1 MPAQQQALNVVGKQK
16 ILTVENYQLE
26 KWIWTD
32 TDFDVMGWHDSYIYA
47 FKIDDNIY
55 FDIDYIF
62 KWVQPSQDDWFSFWV
77 APCTLIF
84 EIPEKFSF
92 HLESNE
98 FNNQIEIAD
107 LHRQVNGKGKTE
119 WRIETHIG
127 DILIESEN
135 FRQIVR
141 RRPTLQTGQQII
153 PEERGEVSFV
163 TLSDKNFFETE
174 QVKLIKDKLFILR
187 QKATKA
193 KHLEKEL
200 SDLFDKRLKME
211 IDTKQ
216 YILSKRI
223 LEQKI
228 KGIKLELEQNEF

>member
-1 MPAQQQALNVVGKQK
+1 MAVVGKQK

-47 FKIDDNIY
+47 FKIGDNIY

-62 KWVQPSQDDWFSFWV
+62 KWVQPGQDDWFSFWV

-92 HLESNE
+92 NLESNE

-127 DILIESEN
+127 DILIESQN

-216 YILSKRI
+216 YILSKRM